1 MSAIA
6 RDRGRERTGGA
17 ASSAGRAGRA
27 RPNVLFVTVDQWP
40 GHLLGCA
47 GHSVIETPTID
58 QLARIGTRYTQ
69 AYAACPICI
78 PARRSIMTGTSPK
91 THGDRIFQPALPM
104 PAGLPTLAQCF
115 RDGGYQATAVG
126 KLHVYPQRDR
136 IGFDDVLLAEE
147 GRDHFGIDDYE
158 MFLADNGYPGRQF
171 MHGMSNNEY
180 SWRTWHLPEELHVTN
195 WTTWAGAR
203 TIKRRDPT
211 RPGLWHVSY
220 THPHPPL
227 VPLASYFDRYRT
239 RDVQASNVGE
249 WAKEPADLPHA
260 VRLAREFWAELP
272 PDRLADAKRAVYA
285 LCTHIDHQL
294 RILIGTLR
302 EEGIL
307 DDTIILFCSDH
318 GDMLGDHGLYAK
330 RLMYESS
337 AKVPMILVGPA
348 RSNAVRPGG
357 TDDRLVELQD
367 IMPTLLDMCELTV
380 PDTCEG
386 LSMIGS
392 RRRDILYGE
401 SLTGAKATRMVRD
414 GRFKLIWYPA
424 GNRLQL
430 FDLADDP
437 SELHDLAADESTAPF
452 RERLMSALIA
462 QLYGDDLAWVES
474 GRLVG
479 MPVPPFEVA
488 PNRDLSGQRGL
499 HYPQIPASDPARVV
513 GTA

>member
-1 MSAIA
+1 MREIA
-6 RDRGRERTGGA
+6 AEKQDGKDRVVGPA
-17 ASSAGRAGRA
+17 PAA
-27 RPNVLFVTVDQWP
+27 RPNVLFITVDQWP

-158 MFLADNGYPGRQF
+158 MFLADRGHPGRQF

-239 RDVQASNVGE
+239 RDVQASQCRRMGE
-249 WAKEPADLPHA
+249 GAGRSAPCGPSWRANSGKNCLRTGWPTPSAPSM
-260 VRLAREFWAELP
+260 RCAR
-272 PDRLADAKRAVYA
+272 
-285 LCTHIDHQL
+285 IS
-294 RILIGTLR
+294 
-302 EEGIL
+302 
-307 DDTIILFCSDH
+307 TISCVS
-318 GDMLGDHGLYAK
+318 
-330 RLMYESS
+330 
-337 AKVPMILVGPA
+337 
-348 RSNAVRPGG
+348 
-357 TDDRLVELQD
+357 
-367 IMPTLLDMCELTV
+367 
-380 PDTCEG
+380 
-386 LSMIGS
+386 
-392 RRRDILYGE
+392 
-401 SLTGAKATRMVRD
+401 
-414 GRFKLIWYPA
+414 
-424 GNRLQL
+424 
-430 FDLADDP
+430 
-437 SELHDLAADESTAPF
+437 
-452 RERLMSALIA
+452 
-462 QLYGDDLAWVES
+462 
-474 GRLVG
+474 
-479 MPVPPFEVA
+479 
-488 PNRDLSGQRGL
+488 
-499 HYPQIPASDPARVV
+499 
-513 GTA
+513 

>member
-1 MSAIA
+1 MSSIA
-6 RDRGRERTGGA
+6 TDRGEQSAGA
-17 ASSAGRAGRA
+17 AASPAAAGGRD

-40 GHLLGCA
+40 GSLLGCA
-47 GHSVIETPTID
+47 GHEVIETPTID
-58 QLARIGTRYTQ
+58 QLARIGTRYTE

-78 PARRSIMTGTSPK
+78 PARRSMMTGTSPR

-104 PAGLPTLAQCF
+104 PAHLPTLAGCF
-115 RDGGYQATAVG
+115 RDAGYQASAVG

-147 GRDHFGIDDYE
+147 GRDHLGIDDYE
-158 MFLADNGYPGRQF
+158 MFLADRGYPGRQF

-220 THPHPPL
+220 TAPHPPL
-227 VPLASYFDRYRT
+227 VPLASYFERYRG
-239 RDVQASNVGE
+239 RDVPASSMGE
-249 WAKEPADLPHA
+249 WARDPAGLPHA
-260 VRLAREFWAELP
+260 VRVAREFWADLR
-272 PDRLADAKRAVYA
+272 PDQLADAKRAFYA
-285 LCTHIDHQL
+285 QCTHIDHQL

-307 DDTIILFCSDH
+307 DNTIILFCSDH

-330 RLMYESS
+330 RLMYEGS
-337 AKVPMILVGPA
+337 AKVPMILVGAAGSTSVPVG
-348 RSNAVRPGG
+348 R
-357 TDDRLVELQD
+357 TDDRLVEVQD
-367 IMPTLLDMCELTV
+367 IMPTLLEMCGLTV

-386 LSMIGS
+386 LSMIGA

-401 SLTGAKATRMVRD
+401 SLVGAKATRMVRA

-437 SELHDLAADESTAPF
+437 CELRDLASEPGSAATRD
-452 RERLMSALIA
+452 RLVAAMIG
-462 QLYGDDLAWVES
+462 QLYGDDLAWVEG

-479 MPVPPFEVA
+479 MPAPAFGMP
-488 PNRDLSGQRGL
+488 PNRGLSGQRGL
-499 HYPQIPASDPARVV
+499 HYPQIPASDPAHVV